1 MNKADMRKGM
11 LLKGKIGAEE
21 KIYRV
26 LDLKEKVLVLDCV
39 KKTMPVWKTYE
50 ELSDYVEKE
59 EESMAEAID
68 IIDAMECRS
77 EERRQY
83 IVDNYDVVPVAH
95 IQLLNGQTKHSD
107 AGQTI
112 ENDYYIFEATSK
124 ANGKKEIIQCGMTAA
139 RDFLKKI
146 NHEGLP
152 LFNPLHGEG
161 GTGKKGSKTSG
172 GNESKEVKWNP
183 IAKQLYN
190 AIMWVIVIID
200 AKPNTAIYEVKE
212 KVWKF
217 KSYEPFPSQVKAV
230 NTIISKNI
238 VGKTLTEAI
247 DELRHDNEIRD
258 GMCDFDMLIDIIG
271 NYKDKEGKPV
281 VIESK
286 F

>member
-1 MNKADMRKGM
+1 
-11 LLKGKIGAEE
+11 
-21 KIYRV
+21 
-26 LDLKEKVLVLDCV
+26 
-39 KKTMPVWKTYE
+39 
-50 ELSDYVEKE
+50 
-59 EESMAEAID
+59 
-68 IIDAMECRS
+68 MECRS

-83 IVDNYDVVPVAH
+83 IVDNYNVVPVAH

-124 ANGKKEIIQCGMTAA
+124 VNGKKEIIQCGMTAA

-200 AKPNTAIYEVKE
+200 AEYYGAA
-212 KVWKF
+212 
-217 KSYEPFPSQVKAV
+217 EPPVRCGESHL
-230 NTIISKNI
+230 S
-238 VGKTLTEAI
+238 GLTEP
-247 DELRHDNEIRD
+247 LRS
-258 GMCDFDMLIDIIG
+258 L
-271 NYKDKEGKPV
+271 
-281 VIESK
+281 
-286 F
+286 

>member
-1 MNKADMRKGM
+1 
-11 LLKGKIGAEE
+11 
-21 KIYRV
+21 
-26 LDLKEKVLVLDCV
+26 
-39 KKTMPVWKTYE
+39 
-50 ELSDYVEKE
+50 
-59 EESMAEAID
+59 
-68 IIDAMECRS
+68 MECRS
-77 EERRQY
+77 EKTRQY
-83 IVDNYDVVPVAH
+83 IVDNYNVVPVAH

-124 ANGKKEIIQCGMTAA
+124 VNGKKEIIQCGMTAA

-161 GTGKKGSKTSG
+161 EIGKKGNKTSG

-183 IAKQLYN
+183 VAKQLYN

-230 NTIISKNI
+230 NTIIGKNI

-247 DELRHDNEIRD
+247 DELRHDNDIRD
-258 GMCDFDMLIDIIG
+258 EMCQFGKLVDIIMH
-271 NYKDKEGKPV
+271 YVDKEGNAV
-281 VIESK
+281 EIEPK

>member
-1 MNKADMRKGM
+1 
-11 LLKGKIGAEE
+11 
-21 KIYRV
+21 
-26 LDLKEKVLVLDCV
+26 
-39 KKTMPVWKTYE
+39 
-50 ELSDYVEKE
+50 
-59 EESMAEAID
+59 
-68 IIDAMECRS
+68 MECRS

-83 IVDNYDVVPVAH
+83 IVNNYNVVPVAH

-161 GTGKKGSKTSG
+161 ETGKKGSKTSG

-230 NTIISKNI
+230 NTIIGKRLAGFWQASFFMLNIYKI

-247 DELRHDNEIRD
+247 DELRHDNDIRD
-258 GMCDFDMLIDIIG
+258 GMCQFDKLVDIITH
-271 NYKDKEGKPV
+271 YVDKEGNAV
-281 VIESK
+281 EIEPK